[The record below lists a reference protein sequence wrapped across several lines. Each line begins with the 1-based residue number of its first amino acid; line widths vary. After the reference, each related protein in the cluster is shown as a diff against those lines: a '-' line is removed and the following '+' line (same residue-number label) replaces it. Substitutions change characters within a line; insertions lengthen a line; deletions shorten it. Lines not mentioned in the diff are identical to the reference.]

1 MYVPIYIECL
11 DSISMVVSII
21 GDKYIYSRLHIA
33 QLRNEHSQ
41 QLAARCLLLKIPQK
55 KTHHFQGS
63 LLHWR
68 YDYYELY

>member
-41 QLAARCLLLKIPQK
+41 QLDHGCIYFSKL
-55 KTHHFQGS
+55 HFPTCSFQ
-63 LLHWR
+63 LEH
-68 YDYYELY
+68 